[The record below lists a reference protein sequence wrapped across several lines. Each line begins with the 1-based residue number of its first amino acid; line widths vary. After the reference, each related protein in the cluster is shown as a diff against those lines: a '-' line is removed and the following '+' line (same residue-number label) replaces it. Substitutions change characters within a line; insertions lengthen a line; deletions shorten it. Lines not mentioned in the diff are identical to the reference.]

1 MGRAYLT
8 PEQAK
13 RNQDKWQATRSHAA
27 GAVASD
33 RQAGRPKAAKA
44 SRGSVA
50 RWVTFNTFVDVIAPR
65 LSLPERSVW
74 LVMFR
79 HSRGGVC
86 DTSERRL
93 SEQVR
98 IDKATAGRALR
109 QLVGLGLVWPVF
121 KSSRKGEASRYG
133 LQPRPEACLAAVI
146 AMDERRREA
155 GRQRRQKNGGDRRG
169 RHRKGRGNR
178 VNSSPAWADEP
189 GEIVSRTG

>member
-1 MGRAYLT
+1 MAKVVLT
-8 PEQAK
+8 AAQVSENLAK
-13 RNQDKWQATRSHAA
+13 RR
-27 GAVASD
+27 AS
-33 RQAGRPKAAKA
+33 REPSQSPKADKPKAVKA

-79 HSRGGVC
+79 HSRSGVC

-109 QLVGLGLVWPVF
+109 LLVGLGLVWPVF
-121 KSSRKGEASRYG
+121 KSSSKGEASRYG
-133 LQPRPEACLAAVI
+133 LQPRPEACLAAVM
-146 AMDERRREA
+146 AMDERRRNE
-155 GRQRRQKNGGDRRG
+155 GHQRRQRNGGDRRG
-169 RHRKGRGNR
+169 RRR
-178 VNSSPAWADEP
+178 VVQEP
-189 GEIVSRTG
+189 GEQFTRMSRRTG